1 MNYPAGAVRLASWNR
16 HTADGVCCGADPNL
30 EVASV
35 MAVRPLTAALTL
47 MQGMPNGKF
56 VVFMNPAL
64 LSSGILE
71 VSQLLS
77 TGFMLNAI
85 RDHGIYV

>member
-1 MNYPAGAVRLASWNR
+1 
-16 HTADGVCCGADPNL
+16 
-30 EVASV
+30 
-35 MAVRPLTAALTL
+35 MAMRPLTAALTL

-56 VVFMNPAL
+56 VVFMNPAF

-77 TGFMLNAI
+77 ARFMLNAI
-85 RDHGIYV
+85 RDHGLYV